1 MEQVIL
7 YVHGKDGSPEEA
19 IYYRPLF
26 SGRRVIGLDYAAQS
40 PWEAK
45 MEFPAL
51 FNAACRDCQSVEI
64 IANSIGAYF
73 AINALTDK
81 RIKKA
86 YFISPIVDMEKLI
99 SDMMA
104 WAHVTAEELRD
115 KKEIPTDFG
124 ETLSWEYLCYVRE
137 HPIIWNVPTHIL
149 YGEKDHLTSYET
161 ISAFAKKNRA
171 ALTVMPGGEHW
182 FHTEEQMK
190 FLDNWITSRI

>member
-7 YVHGKDGSPEEA
+7 YIYGKDGSPEEA
-19 IYYRPLF
+19 IHYRPLF

-104 WAHVTAEELRD
+104 WAHVTEKELRA

-124 ETLSWEYLCYVRE
+124 DAFLGISLLCTRAPHYLDCP
-137 HPIIWNVPTHIL
+137 HPHSIWRKGLPDIL
-149 YGEKDHLTSYET
+149 RNHFRLC
-161 ISAFAKKNRA
+161 
-171 ALTVMPGGEHW
+171 GGNPRRPHG
-182 FHTEEQMK
+182 
-190 FLDNWITSRI
+190 NAGR